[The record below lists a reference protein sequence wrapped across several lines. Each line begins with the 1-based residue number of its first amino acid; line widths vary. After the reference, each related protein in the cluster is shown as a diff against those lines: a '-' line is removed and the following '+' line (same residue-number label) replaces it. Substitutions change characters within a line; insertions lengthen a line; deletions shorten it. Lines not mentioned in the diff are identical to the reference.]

1 MKQILSAFGAIA
13 FSAVLFTACTKTN
26 SVNDTNGINDEI
38 RSMVT
43 AAGFNANEV
52 QAYNGGYLVENDIYL
67 TKDELREMGSSYGP
81 NLVVANAEH
90 YRTTNLVTGLPRTLT
105 VRLNISGSL
114 FSRALDLALTRYN
127 NENLRLR
134 FRRITSGTAD
144 IPVNSFNEGPNANG
158 GIVLGRSN
166 GFPRNG
172 NPAPGF
178 GLNINSRAYGSSSVT
193 REHLATV
200 MAHEIGHT
208 IGFRHTDYANR
219 AFSCGGTPV
228 NEGPSTV
235 GAIHIPGTPT
245 ASNGDSSSWM
255 LACVSYPSG
264 TRPFNSNDKTALAFL
279 Y

>member
-1 MKQILSAFGAIA
+1 MKKVFGAFGAVA

-105 VRLNISGSL
+105 VRLNISGTK
-114 FSRALDLALTRYN
+114 FSDALNTAIARYN
-127 NENLRLR
+127 NEGLRIT
-134 FRRITSGTAD
+134 FRRITSGTPD

-158 GIVLGRSN
+158 GIVLGRAN

-178 GLNINSRAYGSSSVT
+178 GLNINARAYGAANVT
-193 REHLATV
+193 TNHLATV

-219 AFSCGGTPV
+219 AVSCGGTPV
-228 NEGPSTV
+228 NEGASTV

-245 ASNGDSSSWM
+245 ASNGDLSSWM

-264 TRPFNSNDKTALAFL
+264 NRPFSSNDRTALAFL